1 MDRVGDGDSPRPPGQ
16 PQALGSSTPSAPRAG
31 RASLAA
37 SRYPHSHGVMGLW
50 ASSTAASIGIYTD
63 RNVTPLTVENFN
75 TWLASTRVVAQ
86 EGNLLRIAV
95 PRQFNKDWLEAKL
108 AAG

>member
-1 MDRVGDGDSPRPPGQ
+1 MDAEGHQEP
-16 PQALGSSTPSAPRAG
+16 LSA
-31 RASLAA
+31 
-37 SRYPHSHGVMGLW
+37 H
-50 ASSTAASIGIYTD
+50 SSTAASIGIYTD

-86 EGNLLRIAV
+86 EGKLWRIAV

-108 AAG
+108 NGRVEMIRQWTPENR

>member
-1 MDRVGDGDSPRPPGQ
+1 
-16 PQALGSSTPSAPRAG
+16 
-31 RASLAA
+31 
-37 SRYPHSHGVMGLW
+37 MGLW
-50 ASSTAASIGIYTD
+50 ASSTVASIGIYTD

-95 PRQFNKDWLEAKL
+95 PRQFSKDWLEAKL
-108 AAG
+108 NGRVMNTLARLGHQGVCVEYVVEVSA